1 MHYIIIKYRRLS
13 TSKVKGHSSNNIISN
28 KSSRVDL
35 TVTSSKMMRSLLLSK
50 QKPFIRR
57 FCSNLANAPTT
68 AAQIAVP
75 KVVAAPP
82 VAPGKSSTLFE
93 RLFSFLVGTGIGFG
107 SAFYYISEE
116 LRSSNEQFKLHLDKI
131 DKRLASLPPH

>member
-1 MHYIIIKYRRLS
+1 
-13 TSKVKGHSSNNIISN
+13 
-28 KSSRVDL
+28 
-35 TVTSSKMMRSLLLSK
+35 MMRYLLLSK
-50 QKPFIRR
+50 QKPFIRG

-107 SAFYYISEE
+107 SAFYFIHEE
-116 LRSSNEQFKLHLDKI
+116 LESSNEQLKLRLDKI
-131 DKRLASLPPH
+131 DRQLDSVGRPS